1 MWGLG
6 GRWEQ
11 GNVNMNSVLSE
22 AGRETW
28 DPLLLMFQILVSCP
42 KWGLG
47 TELTAELPP
56 QPPATFYDGS

>member
-1 MWGLG
+1 
-6 GRWEQ
+6 
-11 GNVNMNSVLSE
+11 MNSVLSE
-22 AGRETW
+22 AGKETW
-28 DPLLLMFQILVSCP
+28 EPLLLTVQVLVSCP